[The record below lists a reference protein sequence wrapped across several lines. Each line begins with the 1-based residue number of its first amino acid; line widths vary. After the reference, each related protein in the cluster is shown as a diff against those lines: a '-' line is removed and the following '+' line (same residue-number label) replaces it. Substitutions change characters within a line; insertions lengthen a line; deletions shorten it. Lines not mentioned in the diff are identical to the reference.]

1 MDREIP
7 SILSEK
13 LRQQYEKFRTKVRQT
28 VEKTHKAKRILLIS
42 EEDIESMRD
51 DTLITLVKHEKKG
64 YDSRIQDLEAYKE
77 EMMSLANVMGRRISS
92 RKRRVCGE
100 LAEEAQNVA

>member
-1 MDREIP
+1 MDREIS

-28 VEKTHKAKRILLIS
+28 VEKTRKAKRILLIS

-64 YDSRIQDLEAYKE
+64 YDSRILDLETCRE
-77 EMMSLANVMGRRISS
+77 EMMTLTNVMGKRIYN
-92 RKRRVCGE
+92 RKRRVWGTS
-100 LAEEAQNVA
+100 

>member
-1 MDREIP
+1 MVLDLPTAPRLMITMRSITEEGVASRTEERKEIP
-7 SILSEK
+7 
-13 LRQQYEKFRTKVRQT
+13 T
-28 VEKTHKAKRILLIS
+28 VKTTT
-42 EEDIESMRD
+42 D
-51 DTLITLVKHEKKG
+51 DALITLVKHEKKG
-64 YDSRIQDLEAYKE
+64 YDSRIQDLEACRE